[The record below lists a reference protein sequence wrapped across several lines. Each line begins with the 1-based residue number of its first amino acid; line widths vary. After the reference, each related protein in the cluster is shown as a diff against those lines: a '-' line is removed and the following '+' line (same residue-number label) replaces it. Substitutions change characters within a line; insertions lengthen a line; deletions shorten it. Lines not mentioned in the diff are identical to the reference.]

1 MKLKKVLNVD
11 SFLAIFVIV
20 LTLYTFRPI
29 FVGQLIGDPFDS
41 RLMIVIHEHWWRWL
55 NGLTKFRDLGFFY
68 PFDKALGFSDTF
80 LVPGLLYSILRFF
93 SFGLAESWIITTFT
107 VLVIGNL
114 GWVVVAKRFIK
125 TKTLRILFVATI
137 VLSFSFTA
145 YFVINPNIVGYSLLS
160 WFALLIYAIETEKV
174 VSKKQVKIA
183 FFVILFQLYALSY
196 WYGAFFMGLIISI
209 RLFIGLFYRNDK
221 RNFHDILLSFWIKK
235 RIWISFSPII
245 LFLTWLFFY
254 VHLSVSGDPIRPKSE
269 MILNSPSPLML
280 LNAGSP
286 TQYGLKNILFDK
298 SYQFFGLNMPFENL
312 IGLGFAVTL
321 IGLVSTIILLTLENR
336 KVKLWILSL
345 LLTYLSFVKLVND
358 ISIHSFLFDLVPG
371 FNSIRYPARFVIIL
385 GFGFIFISF
394 KLIDNLI
401 SKKNRKF
408 LKIPLHLLLV
418 IMLLDQIRGPFNGWD
433 KKLLVNENLF
443 SQAQEIKNNCDYFY
457 FDHPGGW
464 WYDQIE
470 AITFSTQVGIPTV
483 NGYSGAFPGG
493 YPIQSWNST
502 FGSLKIF
509 DWISQIDA
517 TKRGCFLSGIS
528 DFKILNS
535 ETTLIDFIGFT
546 PKEEKGFDSWN
557 WAVNS
562 EPYLYVL
569 SSTGSNLRLTFEI
582 ETSKCFTN
590 QNVIIQDVSLNQILK
605 KVEVSGQEVVNI
617 DLSFKESYLKQIKF
631 STDAG
636 ICKVAG
642 DPRGLYFNVKNLKYE

>member
-1 MKLKKVLNVD
+1 
-11 SFLAIFVIV
+11 
-20 LTLYTFRPI
+20 
-29 FVGQLIGDPFDS
+29 
-41 RLMIVIHEHWWRWL
+41 MIVIHEHWWRWL
-55 NGLTKFRDLGFFY
+55 NGLTEFRDLGFFY

-93 SFGLAESWIITTFT
+93 NFGLAESWIITTFS

-125 TKTLRILFVATI
+125 TNTIKILFVATI

-145 YFVINPNIVGYSLLS
+145 YFAINPNIVGYSLLS
-160 WFALLIYAIETEKV
+160 WFALLIYSIETEKI
-174 VSKKQVKIA
+174 VSKKQLKIA
-183 FFVILFQLYALSY
+183 FFIILFQLYALSF
-196 WYGAFFMGLIISI
+196 WYGAFFMGLIIFV
-209 RLFIGLFYRNDK
+209 RFLIGLIYSKDK
-221 RNFHDILLSFWIKK
+221 GNFKGLLSNLRLNKK
-235 RIWISFSPII
+235 IWIVSAPVI
-245 LFLTWLFFY
+245 LFFTWIFLY
-254 VHLSVSGDPIRPKSE
+254 VYLSVAGAPIRPKSE
-269 MILNSPSPLML
+269 MIINSPSPLML

-286 TQYGLKNILFDK
+286 TQYGLKNSIFEGF
-298 SYQFFGLNMPFENL
+298 YRFFGFDLPFENL

-321 IGLVSTIILLTLENR
+321 IGVVSMAILLFLEER
-336 KVKLWILSL
+336 TIKLWILSTL
-345 LLTYLSFVKLVND
+345 ITYLYFTKLVND
-358 ISIHSFLFDLVPG
+358 VSIHGLLFETIPG
-371 FNSIRYPARFVIIL
+371 INSIRYPARFIIIL
-385 GFGFIFISF
+385 GFGLIFMSF
-394 KLIDNLI
+394 KLIDNRI
-401 SKKNRKF
+401 GKGIRQF
-408 LKIPLHLLLV
+408 LKVPLYLLLV

-557 WAVNS
+557 WAVNN

>member
-1 MKLKKVLNVD
+1 MKLKRVLNVD

-20 LTLYTFRPI
+20 LTLYIFRPI
-29 FVGQLIGDPFDS
+29 FTGQLIGDPFDS

-55 NGLTKFRDLGFFY
+55 NGLTDFRDLGFFY

-125 TKTLRILFVATI
+125 TNTIKILFVATI

-145 YFVINPNIVGYSLLS
+145 YFAIDPNIVGYSLLS
-160 WFALLIYAIETEKV
+160 WFALLVYSIETEKI
-174 VSKKQVKIA
+174 VSKKQLKIA
-183 FFVILFQLYALSY
+183 FFIILFQLYALSF
-196 WYGAFFMGLIISI
+196 WYGAFFMGLIIFV
-209 RLFIGLFYRNDK
+209 RLLIGLIYSKDK
-221 RNFHDILLSFWIKK
+221 GNFKDLFSNLRINKK
-235 RIWISFSPII
+235 IWIVSAPVI
-245 LFLTWLFFY
+245 LFFTWIFLY
-254 VHLSVSGDPIRPKSE
+254 VYLSVAGAPIRPKSE
-269 MILNSPSPLML
+269 MIINSPSPLML

-286 TQYGLKNILFDK
+286 TQYGLENSIFEGF
-298 SYQFFGLNMPFENL
+298 YRFFGFDLPFENL

-321 IGLVSTIILLTLENR
+321 IGVVSMAILLFLEKR
-336 KVKLWILSL
+336 TIKLWILSIL
-345 LLTYLSFVKLVND
+345 ITYLYFTKLVND
-358 ISIHSFLFDLVPG
+358 VSIHGLLFETIPG
-371 FNSIRYPARFVIIL
+371 INSIRYPARFIIIL
-385 GFGFIFISF
+385 GFGLIFMSF
-394 KLIDNLI
+394 KLIDNRVGKGI
-401 SKKNRKF
+401 RQF
-408 LKIPLHLLLV
+408 LKVPLYLLLV
-418 IMLLDQIRGPFNGWD
+418 IMILDQIRGPFTGWD
-433 KKLLVNENLF
+433 KKLLINENLF

-509 DWISQIDA
+509 DWISQIDV
-517 TKRGCFLSGIS
+517 TKRGCLLSGIS

-557 WAVNS
+557 WAVTN

-569 SSTGSNLRLTFEI
+569 SSTGSNLRLTIEI

>member
-1 MKLKKVLNVD
+1 MNFKKVLNVD
-11 SFLAIFVIV
+11 SFLAIFAIV
-20 LTLYTFRPI
+20 LTLFIFRPI
-29 FVGQLIGDPFDS
+29 FTDQLIGDPFDS

-55 NGLTKFRDLGFFY
+55 NGLTEFRDLGFFY

-93 SFGLAESWIITTFT
+93 NFGLAESWIITTFS

-125 TKTLRILFVATI
+125 TNTIKILFVATI

-145 YFVINPNIVGYSLLS
+145 YFAINPNIVGYSLLS
-160 WFALLIYAIETEKV
+160 WFALLVYSIETEKI
-174 VSKKQVKIA
+174 VSKKQLKIA
-183 FFVILFQLYALSY
+183 FFIILFQLYALSF
-196 WYGAFFMGLIISI
+196 WYGAFFMGLIIFV
-209 RLFIGLFYRNDK
+209 RFLIGLIYSKDK
-221 RNFHDILLSFWIKK
+221 GNFKGLLSNLRLNKK
-235 RIWISFSPII
+235 IWIVSAPVI
-245 LFLTWLFFY
+245 LFFTWIFLY
-254 VHLSVSGDPIRPKSE
+254 VYLSVAGAPIRPKSE
-269 MILNSPSPLML
+269 MIINSPSPLML

-286 TQYGLKNILFDK
+286 TQYGLENSIFEGF
-298 SYQFFGLNMPFENL
+298 YRFFGFDLPFENL

-321 IGLVSTIILLTLENR
+321 IGVVSMAILLFLEER
-336 KVKLWILSL
+336 TIKLWILSTL
-345 LLTYLSFVKLVND
+345 ITYLYFTKLVND
-358 ISIHSFLFDLVPG
+358 VSIHGLLFETIPG
-371 FNSIRYPARFVIIL
+371 INSIRYPARFIIIL
-385 GFGFIFISF
+385 GFGLIFMSF
-394 KLIDNLI
+394 KLIDNRI
-401 SKKNRKF
+401 GKGIRQF
-408 LKIPLHLLLV
+408 LKVPLYLLLV

-509 DWISQIDA
+509 EWISQIDA

-557 WAVNS
+557 WAVNN

>member
-1 MKLKKVLNVD
+1 MKLKKVINVD

-20 LTLYTFRPI
+20 LTLFIFRPI
-29 FVGQLIGDPFDS
+29 FTGQLIGDPFDS

-55 NGLTKFRDLGFFY
+55 NGLTDFRDLGFFY

-93 SFGLAESWIITTFT
+93 SFGLAESWIITTFS

-125 TKTLRILFVATI
+125 TNTIKILFVATI

-145 YFVINPNIVGYSLLS
+145 YFAINPNIVGYSLLS
-160 WFALLIYAIETEKV
+160 WFALLIYSIETEKI
-174 VSKKQVKIA
+174 VSKKQLKIA
-183 FFVILFQLYALSY
+183 FFIILFQLYALSF
-196 WYGAFFMGLIISI
+196 WYGAFFMGLIIFV
-209 RLFIGLFYRNDK
+209 RLLIGLIYSKDK
-221 RNFHDILLSFWIKK
+221 GNFNGLLSNLRLNKK
-235 RIWISFSPII
+235 IWIVSAPVI
-245 LFLTWLFFY
+245 LFFTWIFLY
-254 VHLSVSGDPIRPKSE
+254 VYLSVAGAPIRPKSE
-269 MILNSPSPLML
+269 MIINSPSPLML

-286 TQYGLKNILFDK
+286 TQYGLENSIFEGF
-298 SYQFFGLNMPFENL
+298 YRFFGFDLPFENL

-321 IGLVSTIILLTLENR
+321 IGVVSMAILLFLEKR
-336 KVKLWILSL
+336 TIKLWILSIL
-345 LLTYLSFVKLVND
+345 ITYLYFTKLVND
-358 ISIHSFLFDLVPG
+358 VSIHGLLFETIPG
-371 FNSIRYPARFVIIL
+371 INSIRYPARFIIIL
-385 GFGFIFISF
+385 GFGLIFMSF
-394 KLIDNLI
+394 KLIDNRVGKGI
-401 SKKNRKF
+401 RQF
-408 LKIPLHLLLV
+408 LKVPLYLLLV
-418 IMLLDQIRGPFNGWD
+418 IMILDQIRGPFTGWD
-433 KKLLVNENLF
+433 KKLLINENLF

-557 WAVNS
+557 WAVNE

-590 QNVIIQDVSLNQILK
+590 QNIIIQDVSSNEIIQ
-605 KVEVSGQEVVNI
+605 KVEVSSQEVVNI
-617 DLSFKESYLKQIKF
+617 DLSFTESYLKQIQF

-636 ICKVAG
+636 ICRVEG
-642 DPRGLYFNVKNLKYE
+642 DPRGLYFNIKNLKYE

>member
-1 MKLKKVLNVD
+1 MKLKKVLNVN

-55 NGLTKFRDLGFFY
+55 QGLTEFRDLGFFY

-125 TKTLRILFVATI
+125 SKTLRILFVATI

-160 WFALLIYAIETEKV
+160 WFAILLHSIESEK
-174 VSKKQVKIA
+174 KDFNKQVKIV
-183 FFVILFQLYALSY
+183 FFIILFQLYALSY
-196 WYGAFFMGLIISI
+196 WYGAFFMGLIILI
-209 RLFIGLFYRNDK
+209 RIFTGLFYHNKK
-221 RNFHDILLSFWIKK
+221 RNFYDLFLSFQNNKS
-235 RIWISFSPII
+235 IWIVFSPII
-245 LFLTWLFFY
+245 LFFTWLFFY
-254 VHLSVSGDPIRPKSE
+254 VYLSVSGDPIRPKSE
-269 MILNSPSPLML
+269 MIFNSPSPSML
-280 LNAGSP
+280 FNTGSP
-286 TQYGLKNILFDK
+286 TQYGLENSIFEGF
-298 SYQFFGLNMPFENL
+298 YRFFGFDLPFEKL
-312 IGLGFAVTL
+312 IGLGFSVTL
-321 IGLVSTIILLTLENR
+321 IGVASMVILLFLEKR
-336 KVKLWILSL
+336 TIKLWILSIL
-345 LLTYLSFVKLVND
+345 IPYLYFAKLVND
-358 ISIHSFLFDLVPG
+358 VSIHGLLFETIPG
-371 FNSIRYPARFVIIL
+371 FNSIRYPARFVIVL
-385 GFGFIFISF
+385 GFGLIFMSF
-394 KLIDNLI
+394 KLIDNTI
-401 SKKNRKF
+401 RKGNRQF
-408 LKIPLHLLLV
+408 LKVPLYLLLV
-418 IMLLDQIRGPFNGWD
+418 IMLLDQIRGPFAGWD
-433 KKLLVNENLF
+433 KKLLINENLF

-502 FGSLKIF
+502 FGSFKIF
-509 DWISQIDA
+509 DWISQIDT

-528 DFKILNS
+528 EFKNLKS
-535 ETTLIDFIGFT
+535 GRTFIDFVGFT
-546 PKEEKGFDSWN
+546 PKEVMGSNSWN
-557 WAVNS
+557 WAVNKD
-562 EPYLYVL
+562 PYFYILN
-569 SSTGSNLRLTFEI
+569 STGSNLRLTFDI

-590 QNVIIQDVSLNQILK
+590 QNIIIQDVSSNETLK
-605 KVEVSGQEVVNI
+605 SIEVSGQEVVNI

-636 ICKVAG
+636 VCKVAG
-642 DPRGLYFNVKNLKYE
+642 DPRGLYFNIKNLKYE

>member
-1 MKLKKVLNVD
+1 MKLKKVINVD

-20 LTLYTFRPI
+20 LTLFIFRPI
-29 FVGQLIGDPFDS
+29 FTGQLIGDPFDS

-55 NGLTKFRDLGFFY
+55 NGLTDFRDLGFFY

-93 SFGLAESWIITTFT
+93 SFGLAESWIITTFS

-125 TKTLRILFVATI
+125 TNTIKILFVATI

-145 YFVINPNIVGYSLLS
+145 YFAINPNIVGYSLLS
-160 WFALLIYAIETEKV
+160 WFALLIYSIETEKI
-174 VSKKQVKIA
+174 VSKKQLKIA
-183 FFVILFQLYALSY
+183 FFIILFQLYALSF
-196 WYGAFFMGLIISI
+196 WYGAFFMGLIIFV
-209 RLFIGLFYRNDK
+209 RLLIGLIYSKDK
-221 RNFHDILLSFWIKK
+221 GNFKGLLSNLRLNKK
-235 RIWISFSPII
+235 IWIVSAPVI
-245 LFLTWLFFY
+245 LFFTWIFLY
-254 VHLSVSGDPIRPKSE
+254 VYLSVAGAPIRPKSE
-269 MILNSPSPLML
+269 MIINSPSPLML

-286 TQYGLKNILFDK
+286 TQYGLKNSIFEGF
-298 SYQFFGLNMPFENL
+298 YRFFGFDLPFENL

-321 IGLVSTIILLTLENR
+321 IGVVSMAILLFLEKR
-336 KVKLWILSL
+336 TIKLWILSIL
-345 LLTYLSFVKLVND
+345 ITYLYFTKLVND
-358 ISIHSFLFDLVPG
+358 VSIHGLLFETIPG
-371 FNSIRYPARFVIIL
+371 INSIRYPARFIIIL
-385 GFGFIFISF
+385 GFGLIFMSF
-394 KLIDNLI
+394 KLIDNRVGKGI
-401 SKKNRKF
+401 RQF
-408 LKIPLHLLLV
+408 LKVPLYLLLV
-418 IMLLDQIRGPFNGWD
+418 IMLLDQIRGPFTGWD
-433 KKLLVNENLF
+433 KKLLINENLF

-509 DWISQIDA
+509 EWISQIDA

-535 ETTLIDFIGFT
+535 EATLIDFIGFT

-557 WAVNS
+557 WAVNE

-590 QNVIIQDVSLNQILK
+590 QNLIIQDVSSNEIIQ
-605 KVEVSGQEVVNI
+605 KVEVSSQEVVNI
-617 DLSFKESYLKQIKF
+617 DLSFTESYLKQIQF

-636 ICKVAG
+636 ICRVEG
-642 DPRGLYFNVKNLKYE
+642 DPRGLYFNIKNLKYE

>member
-1 MKLKKVLNVD
+1 MKLKRVLNVD

-20 LTLYTFRPI
+20 LTLYIFRPI
-29 FVGQLIGDPFDS
+29 FTGQLIGDPFDS

-55 NGLTKFRDLGFFY
+55 NGLTDFRDLGFFY

-93 SFGLAESWIITTFT
+93 SFGLAESWIITTFS

-125 TKTLRILFVATI
+125 TNTIKILFVATI

-145 YFVINPNIVGYSLLS
+145 YFAINPNIVGYSLLS
-160 WFALLIYAIETEKV
+160 WFALLIYSIETEKI
-174 VSKKQVKIA
+174 VSKKQLKIA
-183 FFVILFQLYALSY
+183 FFIILFQLYALSF
-196 WYGAFFMGLIISI
+196 WYGAFFMGLIIFV
-209 RLFIGLFYRNDK
+209 RLLIGLIYSKDK
-221 RNFHDILLSFWIKK
+221 GNFKGLLSNLRLNKK
-235 RIWISFSPII
+235 IWIVSAPVI
-245 LFLTWLFFY
+245 LFFTWIFLY
-254 VHLSVSGDPIRPKSE
+254 VYLSVAGAPIRPKSE
-269 MILNSPSPLML
+269 MIINSPSPLML

-286 TQYGLKNILFDK
+286 TQYGLENSIFEGF
-298 SYQFFGLNMPFENL
+298 YRFFGFDLPFENL

-321 IGLVSTIILLTLENR
+321 IGVVSMAILLFLEKR
-336 KVKLWILSL
+336 TIKLWILSIL
-345 LLTYLSFVKLVND
+345 ITYLYFTKLVND
-358 ISIHSFLFDLVPG
+358 VSIHGLLFETIPG
-371 FNSIRYPARFVIIL
+371 INSIRYPARFIIIL
-385 GFGFIFISF
+385 GFGLIFMSF
-394 KLIDNLI
+394 KLIDNRVGKGI
-401 SKKNRKF
+401 RQF
-408 LKIPLHLLLV
+408 LKVPLYLLLV
-418 IMLLDQIRGPFNGWD
+418 IMLLDQIRGPFTGWD
-433 KKLLVNENLF
+433 KKLLINENLF

-470 AITFSTQVGIPTV
+470 AITFSAQVGIPTV

-509 DWISQIDA
+509 EWISQIDA

-557 WAVNS
+557 WAVNE

-590 QNVIIQDVSLNQILK
+590 QNIIIQDVSSNEIIQ
-605 KVEVSGQEVVNI
+605 KVEVSSQEVVNI
-617 DLSFKESYLKQIKF
+617 DLSFTESYLKQIQF

-636 ICKVAG
+636 ICRVEG
-642 DPRGLYFNVKNLKYE
+642 DPRGLYFNIKNLKYE

>member
-1 MKLKKVLNVD
+1 MKFKRVLNVD

-29 FVGQLIGDPFDS
+29 FTDQLIGDPFDS

-55 NGLTKFRDLGFFY
+55 NGLTEFRDLGFFY
-68 PFDKALGFSDTF
+68 PFDKALGFSDIF

-125 TKTLRILFVATI
+125 TNTIKILFVATI

-145 YFVINPNIVGYSLLS
+145 YFASNPNIVGYSLLS
-160 WFALLIYAIETEKV
+160 WFALLIYSIETEKI
-174 VSKKQVKIA
+174 VSKKQLKIA
-183 FFVILFQLYALSY
+183 FFIILFQLYALSF
-196 WYGAFFMGLIISI
+196 WYGAFFMGLIIFV
-209 RLFIGLFYRNDK
+209 RLLIGLIYSKDK
-221 RNFHDILLSFWIKK
+221 GNFKGLLSNLRLNKK
-235 RIWISFSPII
+235 IWIVSAPVI
-245 LFLTWLFFY
+245 LFFTWIFLY
-254 VHLSVSGDPIRPKSE
+254 VYLSVAGAPIRPKSE
-269 MILNSPSPLML
+269 MIINSPSPLML

-286 TQYGLKNILFDK
+286 TQYGLENSIFEGF
-298 SYQFFGLNMPFENL
+298 YRFFGFDLPFENL

-321 IGLVSTIILLTLENR
+321 IGVVSMAILLFLEKR
-336 KVKLWILSL
+336 TIKLWILSIL
-345 LLTYLSFVKLVND
+345 ITYLYFTKLVND
-358 ISIHSFLFDLVPG
+358 VSIHGLLFETIPG
-371 FNSIRYPARFVIIL
+371 INSIRYPARFIIIL
-385 GFGFIFISF
+385 GFGLIFMSF
-394 KLIDNLI
+394 KLIDNRVGKGI
-401 SKKNRKF
+401 RQF
-408 LKIPLHLLLV
+408 LKVPLYLLLV
-418 IMLLDQIRGPFNGWD
+418 IMLLDQIRGPFTGWD
-433 KKLLVNENLF
+433 KKLLINENLF

-502 FGSLKIF
+502 FGSFKIF
-509 DWISQIDA
+509 DWISQIDT

-528 DFKILNS
+528 EFKNLKLDK
-535 ETTLIDFIGFT
+535 TFIDFVGFT
-546 PKEEKGFDSWN
+546 PMEEMGSNSWN
-557 WAVNS
+557 WAVNKD
-562 EPYLYVL
+562 PYFYVL
-569 SSTGSNLRLTFEI
+569 NSTGSNLRLTFEI

-590 QNVIIQDVSLNQILK
+590 QNIIIQDVSSNETLK
-605 KVEVSGQEVVNI
+605 IIEVSGQEVINI
-617 DLSFKESYLKQIKF
+617 DLSFKESYLKQIQF

-636 ICKVAG
+636 ICRVEG

>member
-1 MKLKKVLNVD
+1 MKFKRVLNVD

-29 FVGQLIGDPFDS
+29 FTDQLIGDPFDS

-55 NGLTKFRDLGFFY
+55 NGLTEFRDLGFFY
-68 PFDKALGFSDTF
+68 PFDKALGFSDIF

-114 GWVVVAKRFIK
+114 GWVVVAKRFLK

-137 VLSFSFTA
+137 VLSFSFIA
-145 YFVINPNIVGYSLLS
+145 YFAINPNIVGYSLLS
-160 WFALLIYAIETEKV
+160 WFALLIYSIETEKV
-174 VSKKQVKIA
+174 VSKKQLKIA
-183 FFVILFQLYALSY
+183 FFIILFQIYALSF
-196 WYGAFFMGLIISI
+196 WYGAFFMGLIIFL
-209 RLFIGLFYRNDK
+209 RLLIGLFYHNDK
-221 RNFHDILLSFWIKK
+221 RNFHDLFLSFRINKK
-235 RIWISFSPII
+235 IWISISPII
-245 LFLTWLFFY
+245 LFLTWIFSY
-254 VHLSVSGDPIRPKSE
+254 IYLSVSGDPIRPKSE

-280 LNAGSP
+280 FNTGSP
-286 TQYGLKNILFDK
+286 TQYGLQNSIFEGF
-298 SYQFFGLNMPFENL
+298 YRFFGFDLPFENL

-321 IGLVSTIILLTLENR
+321 IGVVSMAILLLHEKRTI
-336 KVKLWILSL
+336 KLWILSIL
-345 LLTYLSFVKLVND
+345 ITYLYFAKLVND
-358 ISIHSFLFDLVPG
+358 VSIHGLLFETIPG
-371 FNSIRYPARFVIIL
+371 LNSIRYPARFIIIL
-385 GFGFIFISF
+385 GFGLIFMSF
-394 KLIDNLI
+394 KLIDNTI
-401 SKKNRKF
+401 CKGNRQF
-408 LKIPLHLLLV
+408 LKVPLYLLLA
-418 IMLLDQIRGPFNGWD
+418 IMLLDQIRGPFTGWD

-443 SQAQEIKNNCDYFY
+443 SQEQEIKNNCDYFY

-502 FGSLKIF
+502 FGSFKIF
-509 DWISQIDA
+509 DWISQIDT

-528 DFKILNS
+528 EFKNLKL
-535 ETTLIDFIGFT
+535 EKTFIDFVGFT
-546 PKEEKGFDSWN
+546 PMEEMGSNSWN
-557 WAVNS
+557 WAVNKD
-562 EPYLYVL
+562 PYFYVL
-569 SSTGSNLRLTFEI
+569 NSTGSNLRLTFEI

-590 QNVIIQDVSLNQILK
+590 QNIIIQDVSSNETLK
-605 KVEVSGQEVVNI
+605 IIEVSSQEVINI
-617 DLSFKESYLKQIKF
+617 DLSFKESYLKQIQF

-636 ICKVAG
+636 ICRVEG

>member
-55 NGLTKFRDLGFFY
+55 QGLTEFRDLGFFY

-125 TKTLRILFVATI
+125 TSTIKILFVATI
-137 VLSFSFTA
+137 VLSFSFIA
-145 YFVINPNIVGYSLLS
+145 YFAINPNIVGYSLLS
-160 WFALLIYAIETEKV
+160 WFALLIYSIETERV
-174 VSKKQVKIA
+174 VSKKQLKIA
-183 FFVILFQLYALSY
+183 VFIILFQLYALSF
-196 WYGAFFMGLIISI
+196 WYGAFFMGLIIFI
-209 RLFIGLFYRNDK
+209 RLLIGLIYSKDK
-221 RNFHDILLSFWIKK
+221 GNFKDLLSIFQLNKK
-235 RIWISFSPII
+235 IWIVSTPVI
-245 LFLTWLFFY
+245 LFFTWIFLY
-254 VHLSVSGDPIRPKSE
+254 VYLSVAGAPIRPKSE
-269 MILNSPSPLML
+269 MIINSPSPLML

-286 TQYGLKNILFDK
+286 TKYGLENSIFEGFYRFVDFD
-298 SYQFFGLNMPFENL
+298 LPFENL

-321 IGLVSTIILLTLENR
+321 IGVVSMAILLFLEKR
-336 KVKLWILSL
+336 TIKLWILSTL
-345 LLTYLSFVKLVND
+345 MTYLYFAKLVND
-358 ISIHSFLFDLVPG
+358 VSIHGLLFETIPG
-371 FNSIRYPARFVIIL
+371 INSIRYPARFIIIL
-385 GFGFIFISF
+385 GFGLIFMSF
-394 KLIDNLI
+394 KLIDNTI
-401 SKKNRKF
+401 RKGNRQF
-408 LKIPLHLLLV
+408 LKVPLYLLLV
-418 IMLLDQIRGPFNGWD
+418 IMLLDQIRGPFTGWD

-557 WAVNS
+557 WAVNE

-569 SSTGSNLRLTFEI
+569 SSTGSNLKLTFEI

-590 QNVIIQDVSLNQILK
+590 QNIIIQDVSSNETLK
-605 KVEVSGQEVVNI
+605 IIEVSSQEVVNI
-617 DLSFKESYLKQIKF
+617 DLSFTESYLKQIQF

-636 ICKVAG
+636 ICRVEG
-642 DPRGLYFNVKNLKYE
+642 DPRGLYFNIKNLKYE

>member
-1 MKLKKVLNVD
+1 MKLKRVLNVD

-20 LTLYTFRPI
+20 LTLYIFRPI
-29 FVGQLIGDPFDS
+29 FTGQLIGDPFDS

-55 NGLTKFRDLGFFY
+55 NGLTEFRDLGFFY
-68 PFDKALGFSDTF
+68 PFDKALGFSDTL

-93 SFGLAESWIITTFT
+93 SFGLAESWIITTFS

-125 TKTLRILFVATI
+125 TNTIKILFVATI

-145 YFVINPNIVGYSLLS
+145 YFAIDPNIVGYSLLS
-160 WFALLIYAIETEKV
+160 WFALLVYSIETEKI
-174 VSKKQVKIA
+174 VSKKQLKIA
-183 FFVILFQLYALSY
+183 FFIILFQLYALSF
-196 WYGAFFMGLIISI
+196 WYGAFFMGLIIFV
-209 RLFIGLFYRNDK
+209 RLLIGLIYSKDK
-221 RNFHDILLSFWIKK
+221 GNFKDLFSNLRLNKK
-235 RIWISFSPII
+235 IWIVSAPVI
-245 LFLTWLFFY
+245 LFFTWTFLY
-254 VHLSVSGDPIRPKSE
+254 VYLSVAGAPIRPKSE
-269 MILNSPSPLML
+269 MIINSPSPLML

-286 TQYGLKNILFDK
+286 TQYGLENSIFEGF
-298 SYQFFGLNMPFENL
+298 YRFFGFDLPFENL

-321 IGLVSTIILLTLENR
+321 IGVVSMAILLFLEKR
-336 KVKLWILSL
+336 TIKLWILSIL
-345 LLTYLSFVKLVND
+345 ITYLYFTKLVND
-358 ISIHSFLFDLVPG
+358 VSIHGLLFETIPG
-371 FNSIRYPARFVIIL
+371 INSIRYPARFIIIL
-385 GFGFIFISF
+385 GFGLIFMSF
-394 KLIDNLI
+394 KLIDNRVGKGI
-401 SKKNRKF
+401 RQF
-408 LKIPLHLLLV
+408 LKVPLYLLLV
-418 IMLLDQIRGPFNGWD
+418 IMILDQIRGPFTGWD
-433 KKLLVNENLF
+433 KKLLINENLF

-517 TKRGCFLSGIS
+517 TKRGCLLSGIS

-557 WAVNS
+557 WAVNN

>member
-1 MKLKKVLNVD
+1 
-11 SFLAIFVIV
+11 
-20 LTLYTFRPI
+20 
-29 FVGQLIGDPFDS
+29 
-41 RLMIVIHEHWWRWL
+41 
-55 NGLTKFRDLGFFY
+55 
-68 PFDKALGFSDTF
+68 
-80 LVPGLLYSILRFF
+80 LRFF

-160 WFALLIYAIETEKV
+160 WFALLIYSIETEKV
-174 VSKKQVKIA
+174 VSKKQLKIA
-183 FFVILFQLYALSY
+183 FFIILFQLYALSF
-196 WYGAFFMGLIISI
+196 WYGAFFMGLIIFI
-209 RLFIGLFYRNDK
+209 RLLIGLIYSKDK
-221 RNFHDILLSFWIKK
+221 GNFKDLLSNLRLNKK
-235 RIWISFSPII
+235 IWIVSTPVI
-245 LFLTWLFFY
+245 LFFTWIFLY
-254 VHLSVSGDPIRPKSE
+254 VYLSVAGATIRPKSE
-269 MILNSPSPLML
+269 MIINSPSPLML

-286 TQYGLKNILFDK
+286 TQYGLENSIFEGF
-298 SYQFFGLNMPFENL
+298 YRFFGFDLPFENL

-321 IGLVSTIILLTLENR
+321 IGVVSMAILLFLEKR
-336 KVKLWILSL
+336 TIKLWILSIL
-345 LLTYLSFVKLVND
+345 ITYLYFTKLVND
-358 ISIHSFLFDLVPG
+358 VSIHGLLFETIPG
-371 FNSIRYPARFVIIL
+371 INSIRYPARFIIIL
-385 GFGFIFISF
+385 GFGLIFMSF
-394 KLIDNLI
+394 KLIDNRVGKGI
-401 SKKNRKF
+401 RQF
-408 LKIPLHLLLV
+408 LKVPLYLLLV
-418 IMLLDQIRGPFNGWD
+418 IMILDQIRGPFTGWD
-433 KKLLVNENLF
+433 KKLLINENLF

-535 ETTLIDFIGFT
+535 EKKLIDFIGFT

-557 WAVNS
+557 WAVNN

-569 SSTGSNLRLTFEI
+569 SSTGSNLKLTFEI

-617 DLSFKESYLKQIKF
+617 ELSFKESYLKQIKF